1 MGRSRG
7 SMKVQAIATERALA
21 SAMVDVAAGLG
32 YVVGAGLPRDPRNH
46 RGLERLVAI
55 GHNAPPTRREQPVNR
70 FIPKMFTVS
79 SGAKV
84 VKNNA
89 FQSSTRFPRF
99 HSFLDRTVA
108 ARRPEKPTEGA
119 TEIIPG
125 DRGMAGGSWCRSPLQ
140 IAQAI

>member
-32 YVVGAGLPRDPRNH
+32 YVVAGLPRDPRNH

-99 HSFLDRTVA
+99 HLFLDRTVA
-108 ARRPEKPTEGA
+108 ARR
-119 TEIIPG
+119 
-125 DRGMAGGSWCRSPLQ
+125 S
-140 IAQAI
+140 